1 MKVQEVKIDGLIRY
15 IVIDD
20 SGLPVMPIMQYVKFL
35 DEHGLSP
42 NSLKTY
48 CFALKSYFEYL
59 SELELNYKAVNI
71 NILNNFISWL
81 RNPNSS
87 IKVTS
92 ITPVK
97 SKRSERTINLII
109 TVVTGFYDYLFR
121 TEQIEKNIMDKLM
134 KKIHVGKHR
143 NFKDFLFHV
152 NKDKPINKNIL
163 KLKVPKKK
171 KITPL
176 SKDDVDKLYSATN
189 NIRDKLLIRLLFET
203 GFRISEALSLH
214 IEDFIYDHKNGHRVK
229 LVDRGEL
236 KNKAFLKTGPR
247 EVYISQELMD
257 LFDDYEYEVLDEL
270 EIDSDFV
277 FVVLT
282 GKNAGK
288 PLGYRSA
295 RAIFENLKKKTGIQ
309 IHAHLLR
316 HTHATLFY
324 NKTKDIK
331 QVQERLGH
339 SHISTTIDL
348 YVHTSDEEIRENW
361 NKSQDEFKLGEQK
374 DE

>member
-1 MKVQEVKIDGLIRY
+1 MKVQEIKIDNLTRY

-20 SGLPVMPIMQYVKFL
+20 LGLPIIPIAKYIKFL
-35 DEHGLSP
+35 DNRGISP
-42 NSLKTY
+42 NSQKTY
-48 CFALKSYFEYL
+48 CFALKAYFEYL
-59 SELELNYKAVNI
+59 NELNINYKDIDI
-71 NILNNFISWL
+71 NVLSNFISWL

-87 IKVTS
+87 VKVTS

-97 SKRSERTINLII
+97 SNRSERTINLMI

-121 TEQIEKNIMDKLM
+121 IDEFKTNMMDKLM
-134 KKIHVGKHR
+134 KKMYVGNHR
-143 NFKDFLFHV
+143 KFKDFLFHV

-163 KLKVPKKK
+163 KLKTPRKKK
-171 KITPL
+171 VNTL
-176 SKDDVDKLYSATN
+176 SKDEVEKLYSAAN
-189 NIRDKLLIRLLFET
+189 NLRDKLLIRLLFET

-214 IEDFIYDHKNGHRVK
+214 IEDFIYDHKNGHRIR

-236 KNKAFLKTGPR
+236 ENKASLKTGAR

-257 LFDDYEYEVLDEL
+257 LFDDYEYEILDEL
-270 EIDSDFV
+270 EVDSDFV
-277 FVVLT
+277 FIVLA

-295 RAIFENLKKKTGIQ
+295 RAIFENLKKKTGIK

-316 HTHATLFY
+316 HTHATLYY
-324 NKTKDIK
+324 NKTKDVK

-339 SHISTTIDL
+339 SQISTTMDL
-348 YVHTSDEEIRENW
+348 YVHPSDKEIRENW
-361 NKSQDEFKLGEQK
+361 NKSQDEFRLGE
-374 DE
+374 